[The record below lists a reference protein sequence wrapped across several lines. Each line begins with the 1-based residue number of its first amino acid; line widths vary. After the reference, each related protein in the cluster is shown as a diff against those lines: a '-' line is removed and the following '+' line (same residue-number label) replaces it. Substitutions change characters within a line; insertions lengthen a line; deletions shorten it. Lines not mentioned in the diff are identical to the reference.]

1 MWYIIAGLAGA
12 IVGVVIGE
20 FHGVHMNPSTETI
33 LRIARENNNAG
44 YKDGVRMA
52 SMICGNEL
60 VLAVKKKLEEEETKA
75 SIWK

>member
-20 FHGVHMNPSTETI
+20 FHGVHTNPSTETI
-33 LRIARENNNAG
+33 LRIARENRHAG

-52 SMICGNEL
+52 AAVCGDEL
-60 VLAVKKKLEEEETKA
+60 VKAVRKRLADGNA
-75 SIWK
+75 N